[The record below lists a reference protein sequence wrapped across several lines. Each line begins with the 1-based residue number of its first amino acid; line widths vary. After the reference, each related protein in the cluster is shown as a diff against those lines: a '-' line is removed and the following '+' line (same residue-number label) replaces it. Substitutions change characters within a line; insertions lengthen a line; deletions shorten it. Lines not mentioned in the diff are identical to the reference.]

1 VQRARRAL
9 AWATMIETSTED
21 AAPVGQLVRH
31 WRQTRGLSQLALA
44 ERAEVSTRHLSFV
57 ETGKSAPS
65 REMVLVLASAL
76 DVPLRERNRW
86 LLAAGFAPVY
96 RERELVAPELGELR
110 RALELILSRH
120 QPYPAVVVDRRWR
133 VMMSNPGATRVIASF
148 VDDPAVLAETGGN
161 AMLLVF
167 HPGGFRR
174 HLVNW
179 DEVARASVERLRRE
193 AFEDHAADGPQALL
207 EAIGKLGPLPTTRG
221 QVPAEPRVLIPVHL
235 RKRELELR
243 FFTTIASLGTPI
255 DLTAHELRIETY
267 YPVDDATERWCRELA

>member
-1 VQRARRAL
+1 MIDASSEEAR
-9 AWATMIETSTED
+9 
-21 AAPVGQLVRH
+21 PVGQLVRQ
-31 WRQTRGLSQLALA
+31 WRVTRGLSQLALA

-96 RERELVAPELGELR
+96 RERELAGPEMGELR
-110 RALELILSRH
+110 RALELIIGRH

-133 VMMSNPGATRVIASF
+133 VLMGNASVTRVITSF
-148 VDDPAVLAETGGN
+148 VEPDVIAETSGN

-167 HPGGFRR
+167 HPRGFRK

-179 DEVARASVERLRRE
+179 DEVARATVERLRRE
-193 AFEDHAADGPQALL
+193 AFEDHAEGGPATLL
-207 EAIGKLGPLPTTRG
+207 EQLARYGPLPAVRTQT
-221 QVPAEPRVLIPVHL
+221 PSEPRVLIPVHL
-235 RKRELELR
+235 RKGELELR

-255 DLTAHELRIETY
+255 DLTAHELRIESY
-267 YPVDDATERWCRELA
+267 YPVDDATEAWCTGALA

>member
-1 VQRARRAL
+1 
-9 AWATMIETSTED
+9 MIEATREET
-21 AAPVGQLVRH
+21 APVGRLVRH

-44 ERAEVSTRHLSFV
+44 ERAEVSTRHLSYV

-76 DVPLRERNRW
+76 DVPLRERNRL

-96 RERELVAPELGELR
+96 RERELANPEQGELR

-120 QPYPAVVVDRRWR
+120 QPYPAMVVDRRWQ
-133 VMMSNPGATRVIASF
+133 VLMSNPGAARVISTF

-161 AMLLVF
+161 AMMLLF
-167 HPGGFRR
+167 HPRGFRPS
-174 HLVNW
+174 LVNW
-179 DEVARASVERLRRE
+179 DEVARASIERLRRE

-207 EAIGKLGPLPTTRG
+207 AALAAMGPLPAVRD

-235 RKRELELR
+235 RKGELELR

-255 DLTAHELRIETY
+255 DLVAHELRIEHY
-267 YPVDDATERWCRELA
+267 YPVDDATQRWCCEL